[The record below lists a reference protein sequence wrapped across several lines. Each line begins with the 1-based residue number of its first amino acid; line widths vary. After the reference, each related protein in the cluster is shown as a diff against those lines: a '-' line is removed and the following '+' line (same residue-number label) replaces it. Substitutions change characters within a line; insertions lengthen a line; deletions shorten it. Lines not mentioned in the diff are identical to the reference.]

1 MRLLHRALRQAWYCF
16 FMTWPLSYYFPL
28 WWKIVVSVSTN
39 ELIVIVLCGCCQ
51 NQDFFL
57 SHCKYETMH
66 NEGNNLQC
74 SWINVLDFC
83 SFFFKFNQLQCNW
96 KKSVKKTDYPK
107 TLPTET
113 VILAYIVFVCFVS
126 LMFVCICVLYSRL
139 YEHHLFLLIII
150 KMVLNSAILC
160 DSFHVFSSQ
169 NQQMVKQC
177 SYINNSCP
185 SACWEVVNGK
195 TFSRV
200 GLFDKKKYYFRSSWF
215 AV

>member
-1 MRLLHRALRQAWYCF
+1 MKEIICNAVELMYLIF
-16 FMTWPLSYYFPL
+16 
-28 WWKIVVSVSTN
+28 VV
-39 ELIVIVLCGCCQ
+39 
-51 NQDFFL
+51 
-57 SHCKYETMH
+57 
-66 NEGNNLQC
+66 
-74 SWINVLDFC
+74 
-83 SFFFKFNQLQCNW
+83 FFFKFNQLQCNW

-200 GLFDKKKYYFRSSWF
+200 GLFDKKSIILDLLGLLCKSSCNTF
-215 AV
+215 VPLELLKLQSSSEKF